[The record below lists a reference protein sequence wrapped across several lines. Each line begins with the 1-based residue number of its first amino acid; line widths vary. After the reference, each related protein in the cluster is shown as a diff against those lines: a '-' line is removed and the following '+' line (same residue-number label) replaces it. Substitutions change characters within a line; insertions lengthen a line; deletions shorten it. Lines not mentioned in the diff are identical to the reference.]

1 MKATIV
7 IVDDDEQLRFVVK
20 TVLETEG
27 CAVEEAADCA
37 SLRRLLR
44 GTAPDLVILDLKLPD
59 GEGLSLLPEVKQH
72 WPKSKVIIL
81 TGFGTVEAA
90 EAAYK
95 VDDVYLQSKPFDAE
109 MLKAMVGLALA
120 PKARA
125 QGSAGKRE

>member
-7 IVDDDEQLRFVVK
+7 VVDDDKQIRFLVRS
-20 TVLETEG
+20 VLEAEG
-27 CAVEEAADCA
+27 CAVQEAADCSA
-37 SLRRLLR
+37 LRELLR
-44 GTAPDLVILDLKLPD
+44 GTAPDVVILDLRLPD
-59 GEGLSLLPEVKQH
+59 GDGLGLLPEVKRD

-120 PKARA
+120 PKTPL
-125 QGSAGKRE
+125 QGSQRQEN